1 MIFATVLMS
10 SFFTCSQ
17 LHGIDT
23 HDRIENC
30 IGLAIPTLCQD
41 DAISNIEHY
50 RKIWAGPKNVP

>member
-10 SFFTCSQ
+10 SFFTCSK
-17 LHGIDT
+17 LHGIDA

-30 IGLAIPTLCQD
+30 IGLPYLPFVGTT
-41 DAISNIEHY
+41 ISNIEHY